1 MKTLKVVLIA
11 LLFIPVAYLNAQDW
25 EVTRTIPPP
34 DQASIMMQDLIVKI
48 GQPDVEAA
56 SKLSFPN
63 EQAWIEYIEKKNKAA
78 AAGAKQLAA
87 KLNVTVEE
95 STIAGVTV
103 RYVNPPTINPANK
116 NRLFVH
122 IHGGAYTVNAGYA
135 GVTEAVIIA
144 HYVKIPVISI
154 DYRMPPKHP
163 FPASVDDVLAVYKE
177 LIKIHHPNSIAIGG
191 TSAGGGLVMASI
203 HNFKAAGSELPGAL
217 FLGTPWTDLNKIGDS
232 YFLNEGIDQILV
244 CYEGILKESADLYA
258 GEHDKK
264 DPLISPI
271 YGDVTGFPPTYLV
284 SGTRDMFLSNTVR
297 AHRKLRTAGVVADL
311 NVYEGMSHGQY
322 LAVFGSPENEQ
333 IFSEL
338 EEFLDEH
345 LKPNLTPEPGISLGI
360 ATVPNLRD
368 LGGYKTNNGATVA
381 RGLVYRSNQLANIS
395 PEDMEKIAKLGLKND
410 YDLRT
415 EAERTPLPDELPPG
429 VNNIWLDVL
438 KDASGSAPTN
448 LLALL
453 QNPAEGNKELG
464 DGKIEA
470 VFIASYRDFVSL
482 SSAKTAYH
490 EFFTS
495 LADQNKLPA
504 LFHCTTGKDR
514 TGWGAAA
521 LLTLLDVPK
530 ETVMKDYLRS
540 NDYILP
546 LYKEVID
553 GYVAGG
559 GEPSIPQA
567 IFGVKAEYLEASF
580 DEMQTKYGSI
590 EHYFSEGLGIDAN
603 MQKKLRELYLEKE

>member
-1 MKTLKVVLIA
+1 MNMKIFKSVIKVA
-11 LLFIPVAYLNAQDW
+11 LLLLVF
-25 EVTRTIPPP
+25 
-34 DQASIMMQDLIVKI
+34 
-48 GQPDVEAA
+48 
-56 SKLSFPN
+56 FPMTSC
-63 EQAWIEYIEKKNKAA
+63 KNKQDSSATTEETT
-78 AAGAKQLAA
+78 AK
-87 KLNVTVEE
+87 K
-95 STIAGVTV
+95 
-103 RYVNPPTINPANK
+103 
-116 NRLFVH
+116 
-122 IHGGAYTVNAGYA
+122 
-135 GVTEAVIIA
+135 VI
-144 HYVKIPVISI
+144 
-154 DYRMPPKHP
+154 
-163 FPASVDDVLAVYKE
+163 
-177 LIKIHHPNSIAIGG
+177 
-191 TSAGGGLVMASI
+191 
-203 HNFKAAGSELPGAL
+203 
-217 FLGTPWTDLNKIGDS
+217 
-232 YFLNEGIDQILV
+232 
-244 CYEGILKESADLYA
+244 
-258 GEHDKK
+258 
-264 DPLISPI
+264 
-271 YGDVTGFPPTYLV
+271 
-284 SGTRDMFLSNTVR
+284 LS
-297 AHRKLRTAGVVADL
+297 
-311 NVYEGMSHGQY
+311 
-322 LAVFGSPENEQ
+322 
-333 IFSEL
+333 
-338 EEFLDEH
+338 
-345 LKPNLTPEPGISLGI
+345 EPGISLGI

-368 LGGYKTNNGATVA
+368 LGGYKTKDGATVA
-381 RGLVYRSNQLANIS
+381 RGLVYRSNQLAGIS

-438 KDASGSAPTN
+438 KDAKGSAPTN

-453 QNPAEGNKELG
+453 QDPKQGNKELG

-470 VFIASYRDFVSL
+470 VFITSYRDFVSL

-559 GEPSIPQA
+559 GEPTIPQA

-590 EHYFSEGLGIDAN
+590 ENYFTEALGIDAA
-603 MQKKLRELYLEKE
+603 MQKKLRDMYLEKE